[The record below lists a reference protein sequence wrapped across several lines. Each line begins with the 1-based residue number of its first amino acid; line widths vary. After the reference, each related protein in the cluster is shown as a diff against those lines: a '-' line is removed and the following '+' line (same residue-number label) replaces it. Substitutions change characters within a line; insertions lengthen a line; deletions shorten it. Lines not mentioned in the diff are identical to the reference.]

1 MAELRHIEHILATQ
15 ADFRADGDL
24 GQLGVLTDQSEE
36 MVYKNDDATKEFHVA
51 NQYYWNGAANVYSAN
66 AFGQITMFDDIL
78 VAEYIKRSGGT
89 DDLIRFEN
97 DKITVQAGGV
107 TVAVFENDQIFFDF
121 GLKIKEAAAAV
132 ADTAGYGQ
140 YRVMNDT
147 PCTPWFTDD
156 AGNDTQ
162 IATVGSAKGE
172 MFAYDVTETTTIN
185 TQDAYHAVKGLGAGS
200 LSGWTFQD
208 GRVVD
213 ANITSEADNTV
224 LRIVTSA
231 AHLLTTGDIVTCTN
245 MNNAAHNAPTIVTV
259 IDATTFDC
267 DNIPYVADA
276 GASAGVIDEPAY
288 LEAGGAAAGDYSVNY
303 SCSGEAAGA
312 DTFKLEV
319 WAGATEHNNTAAK
332 LDLGINDLGPIPG
345 TGFIDGIVE
354 GDRLWVAIENTTG
367 TANFIATNINMNL
380 HRL

>member
-1 MAELRHIEHILATQ
+1 MAELRHIEHILDTQ
-15 ADFRADGDL
+15 ANFRADGDL
-24 GQLGVLTDQSEE
+24 GQLGILTDQSEQL
-36 MVYKNDDATKEFHVA
+36 VYKNDDNTKEFHVA
-51 NQYYWNGAANVYSAN
+51 NQKWWDGAAWNYFDN
-66 AFGQITMFDDIL
+66 EFGQITMFDDLL

-89 DDLIRFEN
+89 DDLVRFEN

-107 TVAVFENDQIFFDF
+107 VVAVFENDQVFFDF
-121 GLKIKEAAAAV
+121 GLKVAESAAAI

-140 YRVMNDT
+140 FWVMNDS

-156 AGNDTQ
+156 AGNDKQ
-162 IATVGSAKGE
+162 LATVGSAKGE
-172 MFAYDVTETTTIN
+172 MYAYDVTETITIN
-185 TQDAYHAVKGLGAGS
+185 TQDAYHAVKGLEAGS

-213 ANITSEADNTV
+213 ANITSEANNTV

-231 AHLLTTGDIVTCTN
+231 AHLLTTGDIVTLSN
-245 MNNAAHNAPTIVTV
+245 MNDAGHDAPTAVSV

-267 DNIPYVADA
+267 DDITYVAGA
-276 GASAGVIDEPAY
+276 GASDGVVDEPAY
-288 LEAGGAAAGDYSVNY
+288 LEAGGAAAGDYSINY

-312 DTFKLEV
+312 DTFKLEIWV
-319 WAGATEHNNTAAK
+319 GATEHDNTAAK

-345 TGFIDGIVE
+345 TGFIEGIVE
-354 GDRLWVAIENTTG
+354 GDRLWMACENTTG
-367 TANFIATNINMNL
+367 TANFIITNLNVNV